1 MVPYRRPR
9 EVVSATMF
17 GYSANHAVG
26 GQLTGALAT
35 AAAETMVRKMV
46 KRIVGITLLSDDNL

>member
-1 MVPYRRPR
+1 
-9 EVVSATMF
+9 MF